1 MFQVV
6 KKPPQKLGRT
16 GSHKVAILAYEGL
29 CLFEFATVLEIL
41 RDRAPASPNWYSVQ
55 VASID
60 GPQVRSDSGVLVNV
74 DEDTD
79 ALAKADTIVIPGWRT
94 GAVPDDLCD
103 LLRAAHRRGARLVSI
118 CTGAFVL
125 AATGLLDGRRATI
138 HWRHAD
144 ALARQFPAIE
154 VDPAVL
160 YVDGGDILTSAGSSA
175 GSDLMLHLVSKD
187 FGAAVSNQIARGM
200 VTPPHRAGGQA
211 QYIETPLPPEQDD
224 RFANIIEQLRR
235 NPGAEHSVESLARQ
249 ASMSPRTFHRKFRA
263 VMGHTP
269 YDWLLI
275 ERTRLAKQLLEAS
288 NLSID
293 RIAERTGF
301 AATDTFRHHFSRIVG
316 TTPSRYRATFMHAAP
331 THGQA
336 SVS

>member
-1 MFQVV
+1 MFPIV
-6 KKPPQKLGRT
+6 KMPPQKRAQT
-16 GSHKVAILAYEGL
+16 GAHQVAILAYEGL

-41 RDRAPASPNWYSVQ
+41 RDRAPPTPDWYRVQ

-74 DEDTD
+74 DEAPE
-79 ALAKADTIVIPGWRT
+79 ALAAADTILIPGWRD
-94 GAVPDDLCD
+94 GAVPEDLCE
-103 LLRAAHRRGARLVSI
+103 LMRRAHRRGARLVSI

-125 AATGLLDGRRATI
+125 AAAGLLDGRRATI

-144 ALARQFPAIE
+144 ALARQFPAVD
-154 VDPAVL
+154 VDPSVL

-175 GSDLMLHLVSKD
+175 GSDLMLHLVSRD

-211 QYIETPLPPEQDD
+211 QFIETPLPQEHDD
-224 RFANIIEQLRR
+224 RFAGIIEQLRR

-249 ASMSPRTFHRKFRA
+249 VAMSPRTFHRKFRA

-288 NLSID
+288 DLSID

-316 TTPSRYRATFMHAAP
+316 TSPSRYRATFMHGEP
-331 THGQA
+331 GRREA
-336 SVS
+336 SLS